1 MTEQLAKCI
10 LCNKISPLTV
20 EHIIPDALDGKLI
33 FNCLCKDCNSK
44 LGEKVDTQ
52 LTNYG
57 PIKIIR
63 ATHGITGKTGK
74 IPLLLPTIMYDQ
86 NGKKFRLF
94 QDEGKLVARSLPSP
108 IVQSEEEGKIT
119 LRWSCDSSDK
129 ETIKK
134 RLDKATKKYGPK
146 ITNTDLVERTFDN
159 LLLEGS
165 ITLDT
170 KFPVLPFL
178 KIAYEFLFLSFPD
191 CENWLNT
198 QEMRQALLANDES
211 LARKFVLLC
220 GFEKAPYF
228 CHFLSFSQG
237 IPPKL
242 SEKRSPTSLFCNV
255 TLFGQISC
263 LVFLGDPGR
272 FLENLENHAYLQLLD
287 PQLSTNLGLPRSR

>member
-86 NGKKFRLF
+86 NGRKFRLF

-108 IVQSEEEGKIT
+108 IVQSEEEGKLLCDGVAI
-119 LRWSCDSSDK
+119 LR
-129 ETIKK
+129 IKK
-134 RLDKATKKYGPK
+134 LLKKG
-146 ITNTDLVERTFDN
+146 
-159 LLLEGS
+159 
-165 ITLDT
+165 
-170 KFPVLPFL
+170 
-178 KIAYEFLFLSFPD
+178 
-191 CENWLNT
+191 
-198 QEMRQALLANDES
+198 
-211 LARKFVLLC
+211 
-220 GFEKAPYF
+220 
-228 CHFLSFSQG
+228 
-237 IPPKL
+237 
-242 SEKRSPTSLFCNV
+242 
-255 TLFGQISC
+255 
-263 LVFLGDPGR
+263 
-272 FLENLENHAYLQLLD
+272 
-287 PQLSTNLGLPRSR
+287 

>member
-86 NGKKFRLF
+86 NGRKFRLF

-146 ITNTDLVERTFDN
+146 ITNTDLVEKTFDN

-170 KFPVLPFL
+170 RECLKFCVCPKFITYV
-178 KIAYEFLFLSFPD
+178 
-191 CENWLNT
+191 
-198 QEMRQALLANDES
+198 ALRRGGSLVERSGTSEPPLRRFRSSHHSILA
-211 LARKFVLLC
+211 
-220 GFEKAPYF
+220 
-228 CHFLSFSQG
+228 
-237 IPPKL
+237 
-242 SEKRSPTSLFCNV
+242 
-255 TLFGQISC
+255 
-263 LVFLGDPGR
+263 
-272 FLENLENHAYLQLLD
+272 
-287 PQLSTNLGLPRSR
+287 